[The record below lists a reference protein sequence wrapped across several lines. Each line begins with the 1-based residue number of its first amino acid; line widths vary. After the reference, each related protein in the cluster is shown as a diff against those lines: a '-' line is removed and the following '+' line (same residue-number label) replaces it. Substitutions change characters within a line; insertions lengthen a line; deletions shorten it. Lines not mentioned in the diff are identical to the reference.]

1 MILKPLTGAQ
11 RATIDK
17 APALAALP
25 NISGIHAWL
34 CETYPRDATGA
45 LPEHTLEGAPAEGLG
60 VAQFMIEYLLGI
72 IDADHPCEQMPLFLL
87 PDPPAVQTPAE
98 TMLDLA
104 GAVIA
109 GVHGG

>member
-1 MILKPLTGAQ
+1 MNAKPLDGANQ
-11 RATIDK
+11 MLVDRAR
-17 APALAALP
+17 ALAAVET
-25 NISGIHAWL
+25 SEEMQAWL
-34 CETYPRDATGA
+34 TAGYPSYNGKKDSAWVYGC
-45 LPEHTLEGAPAEGLG
+45 G
-60 VAQFMIEYLLGI
+60 VAQAMIELLLGI